1 MFSTVEGTKGCRE
14 FYHFVELAQFM
25 FVACPSDYPGCYY
38 PGAIVLVPISVGVL
52 LCLLLVLLYSTLCSI
67 S

>member
-1 MFSTVEGTKGCRE
+1 MVGTKGFRE

-25 FVACPSDYPGCYY
+25 FVACPSNYPGCNY

-52 LCLLLVLLYSTLCSI
+52 LYYCLFKK
-67 S
+67 